1 MPGEYTKMNRTLLS
15 TQVEDQIIDYLIH
28 ECSIGDKLPNE
39 FALSKRFNTSR
50 STLREVMKSLSSQG
64 MVEIRHGSG
73 TYVMSTSPSVPDPL
87 HLSGRKDKYKLALE
101 LFDVRLMLEP
111 EIAAK
116 AAELR
121 TDRQAEEIMQ
131 CCNDIET
138 LYRCGKDHAEKDM
151 EFHTSIAICTG
162 NMVVQTL
169 VPIIQSAV
177 VTFCNVTERKLM
189 NETIATHRAIAKAIF
204 YHDPTGARCAMT
216 AHLSANRDLIQDMLR
231 ERTAERAEVQ
241 NNRQNN

>member
-1 MPGEYTKMNRTLLS
+1 MSGEYTKMNKTLMS
-15 TQVEDQIIDYLIH
+15 TQVEDQMTEYLIR
-28 ECSIGDKLPNE
+28 ECQVGDKLPNE
-39 FALSKRFNTSR
+39 FDLAKRFNTSR
-50 STLREVMKSLSSQG
+50 STLREVMKSLASQG

-73 TYVMSTSPSVPDPL
+73 TYVLSTSPSVPDPL
-87 HLSGRKDKYKLALE
+87 HLSGRKDKFRLALE

-121 TDRQAEEIMQ
+121 TDRQAQEVKEL
-131 CCNDIET
+131 CDEVER
-138 LYRCGKDHAEKDM
+138 LYRNGEDHSQKDM
-151 EFHTSIAICTG
+151 EFHTCIARCSG
-162 NMVVQTL
+162 NVVVQAL

-189 NETIATHRAIAKAIF
+189 NETITTHRAVAKAI
-204 YHDPTGARCAMT
+204 YYRDPVGARCAMT

-231 ERTAERAEVQ
+231 EREQ
-241 NNRQNN
+241 NRQPV